1 MEEIR
6 KPLSV
11 DEVLE
16 LLTEKMVEI
25 NKTIDLLE
33 VRGVGFTESGYVQ
46 TKRALI
52 TIAAIRACKVLVKEA
67 EHLFPQ

>member
-16 LLTEKMVEI
+16 CLTEKMVEI
-25 NKTIDLLE
+25 NKIIDLLE
-33 VRGVGFTESGYVQ
+33 VRGVGVTESGYVQ

-52 TIAAIRACKVLVKEA
+52 IIAAIRACKGFGKEA
-67 EHLFPQ
+67 ESLFPQ

>member
-6 KPLSV
+6 KQLSV

-52 TIAAIRACKVLVKEA
+52 TVAAIRACKGFGREA
-67 EHLFPQ
+67 ERLFPQ